1 MRPLGTSDPAK
12 VGPYRT
18 IAELG
23 QGGMGRVLLCAAP
36 DGRLV
41 ALKQVHSRFVQDDEY
56 RSRFRREVA
65 ASRKVSGAYTAAVI
79 DADLDVQAPYLVSV
93 FVPGPSLRAMMDAIG
108 PLPEEST
115 CRLAAGLA
123 AALIEIH
130 RVGLVHRDLKPTNV
144 LLAAD
149 GPRVIDFGI
158 ARATDG
164 NGSTLTGS
172 GQVVGS
178 PGYMSPEQ
186 VMGRPTTP
194 ASDLFS
200 LGAVLFLACTGQ
212 DPFSGA
218 SALHTLYN
226 VVHSEPD
233 LGAIPLRLREI
244 VGRCLDKDPEKR
256 PTAAQLLTLIGEVLP
271 SDSPWPPAVHQ
282 LVTRQQA
289 DLRRLLTGASDG
301 HTLLENMPSP
311 LTRTLP
317 AGGPTA
323 TPAPRWRPGRRRWPI
338 AAGGVAAVAIVVAA
352 VILGYSYGGT
362 TGPAA
367 ADPRN
372 TAGTTQP
379 PASGRSTET
388 PPAASKSIF
397 ATSLWGGELPPGY
410 TLCAPEGQN
419 CVPSGTQ
426 VIAFGAGTYSY
437 QVIAGPASCSS
448 ATFGDRDPVPGI
460 LKSCYLAPLGGPGGY
475 TSCATDE
482 ATCNVD
488 GTREVAFGANG
499 AFRFKTITGGT
510 DCTTSAFGGDPLVGV
525 PKNCYSAS
533 NGPPGTW
540 TQCASQN
547 GSCAV
552 TGAQPVA
559 YGANG
564 AYIFGTSNGAIDCD
578 VSTFGNEPIYGTE
591 KQCYSRTGPPVGY
604 PIKCA
609 EETKNCSFAN
619 EQTVAFGA
627 NGTYLYRT
635 FTGGTP
641 CTVSVFGADPL
652 ANVPKF
658 CYLTH

>member
-1 MRPLGTSDPAK
+1 MGTSDPAK

-93 FVPGPSLRAMMDAIG
+93 FVPGPSLRAMVDAIG

-115 CRLAAGLA
+115 FRLAAGLA

-130 RVGLVHRDLKPTNV
+130 RVGLIHRDLKPTNV

-158 ARATDG
+158 ARAADG

-186 VMGRPTTP
+186 VRGQPTTP
-194 ASDLFS
+194 ASDVFC
-200 LGAVLFLACTGQ
+200 LGAVLFLACTGH

-218 SALHTLYN
+218 SALQTLYN

-233 LGAIPLRLREI
+233 LSAIPLRLRE
-244 VGRCLDKDPEKR
+244 VVRRCLDKDPEQR
-256 PTAAQLLTLIGEVLP
+256 PTAARLLTLIGEVLP
-271 SDSPWPPAVHQ
+271 SESAWPPAMHE

-289 DLRRLLTGASDG
+289 DLRRLLTGAGDG
-301 HTLLENMPSP
+301 HTLLENVPSP
-311 LTRTLP
+311 LTSTLQ
-317 AGGPTA
+317 AASPTT

-338 AAGGVAAVAIVVAA
+338 AAGGVAAVAILVAA

-362 TGPAA
+362 TDPAA
-367 ADPRN
+367 AGPRN

-397 ATSLWGGELPPGY
+397 APSLWDGELPPGY

-419 CVPSGTQ
+419 CSPSGTQ

-437 QVIAGPASCSS
+437 QVITGPALCSS
-448 ATFGDRDPVPGI
+448 ATFGDRDPAPGI

-475 TSCATDE
+475 TSCATDKT
-482 ATCNVD
+482 TCTVD

-499 AFRFKTITGGT
+499 AFRFKTITGET
-510 DCTTSAFGGDPLVGV
+510 DCIATAFGGDPLVGV
-525 PKNCYSAS
+525 PKNCYTAP

-559 YGANG
+559 YGASG
-564 AYIFGTSNGAIDCD
+564 AYTFGTSNGATFCD
-578 VSTFGNEPIYGTE
+578 VSTFGNDPIYGTE
-591 KQCYSRTGPPVGY
+591 KQCYSRTGPPAGFPVE
-604 PIKCA
+604 CA

-619 EQTVAFGA
+619 EETVAFGA

-635 FTGGTP
+635 FSGGTP
-641 CTVSVFGADPL
+641 CTASVFGADPL

>member
-1 MRPLGTSDPAK
+1 MGTSDPAK

-79 DADLDVQAPYLVSV
+79 DADVDVQAPYLVSV
-93 FVPGPSLRAMMDAIG
+93 FVPGPSLRAMVDAIG

-115 CRLAAGLA
+115 FRLAAGLA

-130 RVGLVHRDLKPTNV
+130 RVGLIHRDLKPTNV

-158 ARATDG
+158 ARAADG

-186 VMGRPTTP
+186 VMGQPTTP
-194 ASDLFS
+194 ASDVFC
-200 LGAVLFLACTGQ
+200 LGAVLFLACTGH

-218 SALHTLYN
+218 SALQTLYN

-233 LGAIPLRLREI
+233 LSAIPLRLRE
-244 VGRCLDKDPEKR
+244 VVRRCLDKDPVQR
-256 PTAAQLLTLIGEVLP
+256 PTAARLLTLIGEVLP
-271 SDSPWPPAVHQ
+271 SESAWPPAMHE

-289 DLRRLLTGASDG
+289 DLRRLLTGAGDG
-301 HTLLENMPSP
+301 HTLLENVPLPLASTLQTASP
-311 LTRTLP
+311 
-317 AGGPTA
+317 AA
-323 TPAPRWRPGRRRWPI
+323 TPASRGRPGRRRWPI
-338 AAGGVAAVAIVVAA
+338 AAGGVAAVAILVAA

-362 TGPAA
+362 TDPAA
-367 ADPRN
+367 AGPRN
-372 TAGTTQP
+372 TAGTTPP

-397 ATSLWGGELPPGY
+397 ATSLWAGELPPGY

-419 CVPSGTQ
+419 CSPSGTQ

-437 QVIAGPASCSS
+437 QVITGPALCSS
-448 ATFGDRDPVPGI
+448 ATFGGRDPAPGI

-475 TSCATDE
+475 TSCATDK
-482 ATCNVD
+482 ATCTVD

-499 AFRFKTITGGT
+499 AFRFKTITGET
-510 DCTTSAFGGDPLVGV
+510 DCIATAFGGDPLVGV
-525 PKNCYSAS
+525 PKNCYTAP

-540 TQCASQN
+540 IQCASQN

-564 AYIFGTSNGAIDCD
+564 AYAFGTSNGATVCD
-578 VSTFGNEPIYGTE
+578 VSTFGNDPIYGTE
-591 KQCYSRTGPPVGY
+591 KQCYSRTGPPAGFPVE
-604 PIKCA
+604 CA

-635 FTGGTP
+635 FSGGTP
-641 CTVSVFGADPL
+641 CMASVFGADPL